1 MKKLLKSSKISWH
14 SSFYATGFYL
24 LLGLVCISA
33 TFLILQ
39 TTNLIQGIVATL
51 FLIIFCLLLTYKFPQ
66 YWYLVAIFLGVII
79 TLCFINQR
87 TSELEIRE
95 PILIYSDQVKVSDNF
110 FYGEGK
116 IGKNKVLVNGSAN
129 KSFEKELNKYHVV
142 YLVNYKAKVE
152 TIMPATNPGEFDY
165 QKYYRS
171 KKIRERVK
179 LESYQIYPKQIA
191 VFDWVHMLRKFL
203 MNYFEKMPQYTRFF
217 ACEMVLAQNP
227 STDNKVLL
235 NSYRDLGIIHLLSI
249 SGLHVSLYILG
260 ITWLGTVM
268 KRTEEEVTILC
279 VTFLV
284 IEILLSNFQAGFVR
298 ASLSY
303 FWGVF
308 FKRKKIMVSSGD
320 KLGIVVLTHLL
331 FNPLL
336 FLSSGAILS
345 YLLVFGLEISKDFKK
360 IRQNFALNLLI
371 TPILLHNFYRI
382 NFLTVIYNF
391 LIVPIF
397 NFILL
402 PLTFIV
408 IFLFWCLPATVKLSE
423 PIFKG
428 LADLTNFIAD
438 KQLGLVTFGQINWL
452 QTIFLLVVTVFLIIL
467 PKHKIQKLKL
477 RSIIVGAYVS
487 IFCLI
492 HFPLKGQVSFIDV
505 GQGDSILI
513 TTPLNRKTYLIDT
526 GGKLNFGKKKS
537 EPQLNRITIP
547 FLYAQGIDH
556 LDGVFLSHQDADHIG
571 DLKALLDQ
579 IPVEKLYFARGL
591 TDNQSFRR
599 KINGHLK
606 DVQLIPLLA
615 GDKVKTKDLNF
626 DVVYPFK
633 PGLGKNEDSLSLT
646 FKLANKRW
654 LFTGDLGREGE
665 KEILNHYNLQVDY
678 FKLGHHGSK
687 TSSDPD
693 FLKQLNPQL
702 VFISSGRNNRFGHPH
717 QETLK
722 TLKDLSISYL
732 NTQDSGTI
740 TWNYSPFNS
749 ETITTFYK
757 GNTK

>member
-1 MKKLLKSSKISWH
+1 MKRLLKSSKISWH
-14 SSFYATGFYL
+14 SSFYAPGFYL
-24 LLGLVCISA
+24 LLGLSCISVTFIVLQA
-33 TFLILQ
+33 TSFAQ
-39 TTNLIQGIVATL
+39 VFVAVL
-51 FLIIFCLLLTYKFPQ
+51 FLIIFCSLLIYKFPQ
-66 YWYLVAIFLGVII
+66 YWHLIAIFLGVVI

-87 TSELEIRE
+87 INELKIGE
-95 PILIYSDQVKVSDNF
+95 PIRIYSDQVKVSDNF

-116 IGKNKVLVNGSAN
+116 LEKNKVLISGTAN
-129 KSFEKELNKYHVV
+129 KSFEKELNKYHAI

-171 KKIRERVK
+171 KKIRKRVK
-179 LESYQIYPKQIA
+179 LESYQIYPRQITI
-191 VFDWVHMLRKFL
+191 FDWVHMLRKFL
-203 MNYFEKMPQYTRFF
+203 MDYFEKMPQYTRFF
-217 ACEMVLAQNP
+217 ASEMVLAQNP
-227 STDNKVLL
+227 SADNKALL

-260 ITWLGTVM
+260 IMWLGTMM
-268 KRTEEEVTILC
+268 KRTEEEVILC
-279 VTFLV
+279 CVAFLI

-303 FWGVF
+303 FWSVF
-308 FKRKKIMVSSGD
+308 FNRKKIMVSSGD
-320 KLGIVVLTHLL
+320 KLGIVVLSHLI

-336 FLSSGAILS
+336 FLNSGAILS
-345 YLLVFGLEISKDFKK
+345 YLLVFGLEISKNFGK
-360 IRQNFALNLLI
+360 IKQNIVLNSLV
-371 TPILLHNFYRI
+371 TPILLNNFYRI
-382 NFLTVIYNF
+382 NFLTVVYNF

-408 IFLFWCLPATVKLSE
+408 VFSFWCLPAIVKLSE

-438 KQLGLVTFGQINWL
+438 KQWGLVTFGQIDWL

-467 PKHKIQKLKL
+467 PKHKILKLKL

-487 IFCLI
+487 MFFLI

-526 GGKLNFGKKKS
+526 GGKLNFGKKKR
-537 EPQLNRITIP
+537 EPQLNRITLP

-579 IPVEKLYFARGL
+579 IPVKKLYFARGL
-591 TDNQSFRR
+591 TENQSFMK

-606 DVQLIPLLA
+606 DVQLVPLLA
-615 GDKVKTKDLNF
+615 GDRVKTKDLSF

-665 KEILNHYNLQVDY
+665 KEILNHYHLQVDY

-722 TLKDLSISYL
+722 TLKDLSIPYL

-740 TWNYSPFNS
+740 TWNYSPFRG